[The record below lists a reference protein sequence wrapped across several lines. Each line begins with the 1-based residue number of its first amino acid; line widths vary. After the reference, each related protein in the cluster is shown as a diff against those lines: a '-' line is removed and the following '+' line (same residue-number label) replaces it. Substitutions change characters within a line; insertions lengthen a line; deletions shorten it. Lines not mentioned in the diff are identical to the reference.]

1 MIEVETGTARAWVDV
16 DVAALVANARTV
28 QAHARVPLLPMVK
41 ANGYGLGAVPV
52 ARALEAVAPWGFGV
66 ATTDEAAALRRAG
79 ILRPIVVFTPLAPW
93 TVDACLAA
101 EARPAIGD
109 LAALD
114 AWRARAGGR
123 PFHVELDTG
132 MGRAGFRADEPALL
146 DALAQR
152 LAGADGLEGL
162 FTHFHSADHDRAS
175 VAAQL
180 ARFDAARRRLPRAPL
195 VHAANSAA
203 ALRHPEAAFDL
214 VRPGI
219 FVYGGDAGA
228 AVAPR
233 AVARVRARVVAARCV
248 PAGASVGYDARW
260 RAASPTEVA
269 TLAIGYGDGV
279 PRALANAG
287 RVALDDGREGT
298 MVGTLSM
305 DMVTIVVDGP
315 PPAPGEAVTVLG
327 GPVPLDAQ
335 AARAGTI
342 SYDLLVAL
350 GSRLPRR
357 YLDGGRVQ

>member
-16 DVAALVANARTV
+16 DVPAIVANARTV
-28 QAHARVPLLPMVK
+28 QSHAGVPLLPMVK

-52 ARALEAVAPWGFGV
+52 ARTLEAVAPWGFGV
-66 ATTDEAAALRRAG
+66 ATTDEALALRRAG

-101 EARPAIGD
+101 DARPAIGD

-114 AWRARAGGR
+114 AWLAQAEGR

-146 DALAQR
+146 GALAQR
-152 LAGADGLEGL
+152 LAQAAGFEGL

-175 VAAQL
+175 VAEQL
-180 ARFDAARRRLPRAPL
+180 ARFDAARGRLPRPPL
-195 VHAANSAA
+195 LHAANSAA
-203 ALRHPEAAFDL
+203 ALRHPEAAFSL

-219 FVYGGDAGA
+219 FLYGGDAGA
-228 AVAPR
+228 PVAPR
-233 AVARVRARVVAARCV
+233 PVARVRARVVAARCV
-248 PAGASVGYDARW
+248 PAGESVGYDARW
-260 RAASPTEVA
+260 RAPSPTEVA

-279 PRALANAG
+279 PRALAGAG
-287 RVALDDGREGT
+287 RVALEDGREGT
-298 MVGTLSM
+298 MVGTISM
-305 DMVTIVVDGP
+305 DMVTIAVEGAG
-315 PPAPGEAVTVLG
+315 PAPGDTVTVLG

-342 SYDLLVAL
+342 SYHLLTAL

-357 YLDGGRVQ
+357 YLDADPTS